1 MSRFQKKEEEQQKG
15 SPLWMTTYG
24 DMVTLLLTFFVMLFA
39 FSEID
44 KAKYDQIAE
53 SLRGALKGMPSVL
66 ESGRLPREE
75 ALLVMDP
82 IATVTPEFEGLYE
95 SLNELLGDEEVAGA
109 TDIYMDERGLVVS
122 FKEKLFFDIGSAEIK
137 PAARDLLRRVGQ
149 VLARG
154 ENQIRV
160 EGHTCDLPIR
170 TERFPS
176 NWELSVGRATN
187 VTRFLIDEAGISPKR
202 MAATGY
208 AEFRPMVPNTSEEN
222 RTKNR
227 RVDIVLLAME
237 KDNE

>member
-1 MSRFQKKEEEQQKG
+1 MSRYQKREEEG
-15 SPLWMTTYG
+15 PRGAPIWMTTYG

-66 ESGRLPREE
+66 ERPAGEISVLEPSP
-75 ALLVMDP
+75 M
-82 IATVTPEFEGLYE
+82 ITPEFEGLYE
-95 SLNELLGDEEVAGA
+95 SLNELLDDEEVAGA

-149 VLARG
+149 ILARG

-187 VTRFLIDEAGISPKR
+187 VTRFLIDEAGVPPNR
-202 MAATGY
+202 LAATGY

-222 RTKNR
+222 RAKNR

>member
-1 MSRFQKKEEEQQKG
+1 MSRYQKREEEG
-15 SPLWMTTYG
+15 PRGAPIWMTTYG

-66 ESGRLPREE
+66 ERPAGEISVLEPSP
-75 ALLVMDP
+75 M
-82 IATVTPEFEGLYE
+82 ITPEFEGLYE
-95 SLNELLGDEEVAGA
+95 SLNELLDDEEVAGA

-122 FKEKLFFDIGSAEIK
+122 FKEELFFDIGSAEIK

-149 VLARG
+149 ILARG

-187 VTRFLIDEAGISPKR
+187 VTRFLIDEAGVPPNR
-202 MAATGY
+202 LAATGY

-222 RTKNR
+222 RAKNR

>member
-1 MSRFQKKEEEQQKG
+1 MSRRQRKEEEQPKG

-39 FSEID
+39 FSEVD

-66 ESGRLPREE
+66 ERPQGDISIL
-75 ALLVMDP
+75 DP
-82 IATVTPEFEGLYE
+82 IPIVTPEFESLYE
-95 SLNELLGDEEVAGA
+95 SFHELLGDEELAGA

-122 FKEKLFFDIGSAEIK
+122 FKEQLFFDIGSIEIK
-137 PAARDLLRRVGQ
+137 PGARTLLRRVGEI
-149 VLARG
+149 LARG

-170 TERFPS
+170 NERFPS

-187 VTRFLIDEAGISPKR
+187 VTRFLIEVAGIAPVR
-202 MAATGY
+202 LAATGY
-208 AEFRPMVPNTSEEN
+208 AEFRPVAPNDSEEN

-227 RVDIVLLAME
+227 RVDIVLLSLDT
-237 KDNE
+237 K

>member
-1 MSRFQKKEEEQQKG
+1 
-15 SPLWMTTYG
+15 MTTYG

-66 ESGRLPREE
+66 ERPAGEISVLEPSP
-75 ALLVMDP
+75 M
-82 IATVTPEFEGLYE
+82 ITPEFEGLYE
-95 SLNELLGDEEVAGA
+95 SLNELLDDEEVAGA

-149 VLARG
+149 ILARG

-187 VTRFLIDEAGISPKR
+187 VTRFLIDEAGVPPNR
-202 MAATGY
+202 LAATGY

-222 RTKNR
+222 RAKNR

>member
-1 MSRFQKKEEEQQKG
+1 
-15 SPLWMTTYG
+15 MTTYG

-39 FSEID
+39 FSEVD

-66 ESGRLPREE
+66 ERPQGDISIL
-75 ALLVMDP
+75 DP
-82 IATVTPEFEGLYE
+82 IPIVTPEFESLYE
-95 SLNELLGDEEVAGA
+95 SFHELLGDEELAGA

-122 FKEKLFFDIGSAEIK
+122 FKEQLFFDIGSIEIK
-137 PAARDLLRRVGQ
+137 PGARTLLRRVGEI
-149 VLARG
+149 LARG

-170 TERFPS
+170 NERFPS

-187 VTRFLIDEAGISPKR
+187 VTRFLIEGAGIAPVR
-202 MAATGY
+202 LAATGY
-208 AEFRPMVPNTSEEN
+208 AEFRPVAPNDSEEN

-227 RVDIVLLAME
+227 RVDIVLLSLDT
-237 KDNE
+237 K

>member
-1 MSRFQKKEEEQQKG
+1 MSRYQKKEETPPKG
-15 SPLWMTTYG
+15 APLWMTTYG

-66 ESGRLPREE
+66 ERPAGEISVLEP
-75 ALLVMDP
+75 AP
-82 IATVTPEFEGLYE
+82 IITPEFEGLYE
-95 SLNELLGDEEVAGA
+95 SLNELLDDKEVAGA

-137 PAARDLLRRVGQ
+137 PAARDLLRRVGG

-187 VTRFLIDEAGISPKR
+187 VTRFLIDEAGVPPKR
-202 MAATGY
+202 LAATGY

-222 RTKNR
+222 RAKNR